1 MKKVYLSLLVAVVII
16 AGLYIYK
23 KSTDILEL
31 VSVGQELTI
40 EIPRDRL
47 FLAEADRMFKHIDP
61 RLLAM
66 EKNKIN
72 HSNCQ
77 ITFDVYDADCKD
89 GQKLADIFATLPQT
103 NQEMLT
109 WEDIKIVCVKH
120 RAWLAQDGRAN
131 LFLRE
136 DNGQQSVVFVYVHP
150 DGLDVRLHLFEY
162 DDLWIVCRSWRLIV
176 PR

>member
-23 KSTDILEL
+23 KSTSILEL

-77 ITFDVYDADCKD
+77 ITFDVYDADCKV
-89 GQKLADIFATLPQT
+89 GQNLADIFAALPQT
-103 NQEMLT
+103 NRETLT
-109 WEDIKIVCVKH
+109 WEEVKIFCVKH
-120 RAWLAQDGRAN
+120 YASLAQGGRVN
-131 LFLRE
+131 LFLVE
-136 DNGQQSVVFVYVHP
+136 SSEQQSKVFVYVDP
-150 DGLDVRLHLFEY
+150 DGFYVLFQLFEY
-162 DDLWIVCRSWRLIV
+162 DDFWIGESSWRLIV